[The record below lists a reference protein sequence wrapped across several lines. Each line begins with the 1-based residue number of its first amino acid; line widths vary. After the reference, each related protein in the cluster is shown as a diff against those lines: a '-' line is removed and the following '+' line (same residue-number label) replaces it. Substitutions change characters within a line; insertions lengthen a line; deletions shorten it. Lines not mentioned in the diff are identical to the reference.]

1 MYTMPSPKVSHVC
14 RYIPIHPADAISRM
28 KCDGPTQVPCRG
40 CRQAGQQCVFEARS
54 RPKSISTLPP
64 RTPLYSGTMQLPPG
78 RSGTPSGGPGF
89 YPSGPQPA
97 PPVTSRPPPEY
108 ALRQAREPMPPP
120 PQASMTILSSAPYIG
135 HHRPNSPP
143 PPGTGPPIVMQAVA
157 PPPAPPYVSHPPPPP
172 TGSSTASI
180 DTRIRHLES
189 SVHSLSAVP
198 ATLNSL
204 QMSITSLQRSLDSIN
219 HANPSA
225 SAAARHPPLPSA
237 RARAVHAE
245 IPDSVWENYRTRS
258 WPLTPWLVGLRDA
271 QGLPYLVVT
280 LLGKRPLVD
289 RGEVTRRECEE
300 AHAAV
305 TSEIGALIGQ
315 ASDWTRE
322 EIRSLGVYA

>member
-1 MYTMPSPKVSHVC
+1 
-14 RYIPIHPADAISRM
+14 M

-54 RPKSISTLPP
+54 RPKSISTLPA
-64 RTPLYSGTMQLPPG
+64 RTPLYSGTMQVPPG
-78 RSGTPSGGPGF
+78 RSGTPSAGLGF

-120 PQASMTILSSAPYIG
+120 PQASMTIVSSAPYAG
-135 HHRPNSPP
+135 YHHRPNSPP
-143 PPGTGPPIVMQAVA
+143 PGPAPGPPVSM
-157 PPPAPPYVSHPPPPP
+157 PPAPAPLHAPTYVSHPPPPP

-189 SVHSLSAVP
+189 NVHSLASVP

-204 QMSITSLQRSLDSIN
+204 QMTITTLQRSLDSMN
-219 HANPSA
+219 HASPALSG
-225 SAAARHPPLPSA
+225 SLRRPPPLPSA
-237 RARAVHAE
+237 RARVVHAE
-245 IPDSVWENYRTRS
+245 IPDAIWENYRTRS

-271 QGLPYLVVT
+271 QGLPSLVVN
-280 LLGKRPLVD
+280 LLGKRPSVD
-289 RGEVTRRECEE
+289 RGEITRRECEE
-300 AHAAV
+300 AHNAV

-315 ASDWTRE
+315 PTDWTRE